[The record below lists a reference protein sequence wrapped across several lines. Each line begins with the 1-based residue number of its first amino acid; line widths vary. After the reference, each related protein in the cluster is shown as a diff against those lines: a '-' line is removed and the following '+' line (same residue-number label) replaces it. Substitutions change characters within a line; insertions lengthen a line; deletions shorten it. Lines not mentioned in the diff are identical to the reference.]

1 MNDCVTVQS
10 MPERDAAARAFLRL
24 EEEILTLPEDEL
36 RRMNV
41 DVPSAV
47 TIALGALPRLEAH
60 REAIARLPDHT
71 ADLLDRLR
79 DAALAAYHAHL
90 ASVARPKD
98 ESERARLLEEAR
110 PLREA
115 LLLDAEA
122 LAHRRLVAPERVA
135 SIRAGRGNL
144 DTAGDLLAL
153 ASLFAEAWPSIQGR
167 TAATVEEIER
177 AGELGARLL
186 SAIAEDAPAGS
197 TWGDVRQR
205 AFSLFA
211 SIYEECRRAI
221 AYLRWHERDAEA
233 IAPSL
238 YRRGPRRPSPS
249 EAPEEAAA

>member
-1 MNDCVTVQS
+1 VRAVADEKDASFTVAVGNGRRGV
-10 MPERDAAARAFLRL
+10 PRARIDDVHA
-24 EEEILTLPEDEL
+24 EL
-36 RRMNV
+36 R
-41 DVPSAV
+41 PSRAAPNQV
-47 TIALGALPRLEAH
+47 ATTLG
-60 REAIARLPDHT
+60 RE
-71 ADLLDRLR
+71 
-79 DAALAAYHAHL
+79 
-90 ASVARPKD
+90 V
-98 ESERARLLEEAR
+98 
-110 PLREA
+110 
-115 LLLDAEA
+115 
-122 LAHRRLVAPERVA
+122 
-135 SIRAGRGNL
+135 
-144 DTAGDLLAL
+144 LLAL